1 MSIRQSNIRWT
12 LGAIVLLSLGV
23 FTQPASAQVIMLP
36 QYQVFNIG
44 TSVWVPDR
52 GMIELGRV
60 MNAADG
66 RVSRGFPGYSN
77 TAIGREASVSQI
89 IMKVW
94 IHDLKAMDQAL
105 LRIGEELYGRKS
117 DPVVDKKAD
126 FLNRNAGRSSSAS
139 DRFKSSTFRS
149 PFPQ

>member
-1 MSIRQSNIRWT
+1 M
-12 LGAIVLLSLGV
+12 VLLSVCL
-23 FTQPASAQVIMLP
+23 FTKPASAQVIMLP

-44 TSVWVPDR
+44 TTVWVPDR

-66 RVSRGFPGYSN
+66 RVSRGFPGFSN
-77 TAIGREASVSQI
+77 TAIGREASVSQA

-94 IHDLKAMDQAL
+94 IHDLKAMDEEL

-117 DPVVDKKAD
+117 DPVVDKKAE
-126 FLNRNAGRSSSAS
+126 FLNRNAGRSSSTA

>member
-1 MSIRQSNIRWT
+1 MNIRR
-12 LGAIVLLSLGV
+12 IVNRLLFGV
-23 FTQPASAQVIMLP
+23 FISGFISISAESASAQVIMLP
-36 QYQVFNIG
+36 QYHVFTIG

-66 RVSRGFPGYSN
+66 RISRGFPGFSN
-77 TAIGREASVSQI
+77 RAIGREASVSQA

-94 IHDLKAMDQAL
+94 IHDLKAMDEEL

-117 DPVVDKKAD
+117 DPVIDEKAE
-126 FLNRNAGRSSSAS
+126 FLNRNAGKSSSAS
-139 DRFKSSTFRS
+139 ERFKSSTFRS